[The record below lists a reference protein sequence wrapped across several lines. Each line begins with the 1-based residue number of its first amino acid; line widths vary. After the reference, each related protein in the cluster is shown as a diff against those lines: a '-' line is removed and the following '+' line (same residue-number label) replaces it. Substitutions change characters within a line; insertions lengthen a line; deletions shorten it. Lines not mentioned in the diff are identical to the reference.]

1 MPVCHTLSVY
11 TLLLAPLSAIA
22 FAYAIRSIA
31 VRTNCCQPRVA
42 SRSDILDEKRGI
54 EVLISFI
61 FAYFFKTAIVL
72 VS

>member
-1 MPVCHTLSVY
+1 MLSG
-11 TLLLAPLSAIA
+11 LFGFRLI
-22 FAYAIRSIA
+22 AIRSIA
-31 VRTNCCQPRVA
+31 VRTNCCQPTVA
-42 SRSDILDEKRGI
+42 SRSGILDEQRGI

>member
-1 MPVCHTLSVY
+1 MFIGLFGFR
-11 TLLLAPLSAIA
+11 LI
-22 FAYAIRSIA
+22 AIRSIA
-31 VRTNCCQPRVA
+31 VRTNCCQPTVA
-42 SRSDILDEKRGI
+42 SRSGVLDEQRGI

>member
-1 MPVCHTLSVY
+1 LFGFR
-11 TLLLAPLSAIA
+11 LI
-22 FAYAIRSIA
+22 AIRSIA
-31 VRTNCCQPRVA
+31 VRTNCCQPTVA
-42 SRSDILDEKRGI
+42 SRSGILDEKRGI